1 MNIDNIKLPSNKKF
15 GFLFTIIFFLIGSYF
30 YIKEFSQFFFL
41 SFATSFIFGIITI
54 LKPSILLPLNKLWMR
69 FGLLIG
75 TIVSPIVLGIIF
87 FVIFTPVSIIMKI
100 IGRDELL
107 IKFKKKESYWKN
119 TNRKENYQETL
130 RQQF

>member
-30 YIKEFSQFFFL
+30 YIKEFSQIFFL
-41 SFATSFIFGIITI
+41 SFTTSFIFGIITI

>member
-30 YIKEFSQFFFL
+30 YIKEFSQIFFL

>member
-30 YIKEFSQFFFL
+30 YIKEFSQIFFL
-41 SFATSFIFGIITI
+41 SLATSFTFGIITI